1 MTFEASDIG
10 HVRTRRCAKVFGRPA
25 LCRQTAALRGDGS
38 RKVVG
43 AYRNATKGRDIEV
56 DAHPM
61 RRMLGTSAGADA
73 WRRGT
78 P

>member
-1 MTFEASDIG
+1 MIFKASDIG
-10 HVRTRRCAKVFGRPA
+10 HEGTRRCAKVFGRPKF
-25 LCRQTAALRGDGS
+25 CRKTAALRGDCS

-61 RRMLGTSAGADA
+61 RRMLGTFAGADA
-73 WRRGT
+73 
-78 P
+78 